1 MKTGNF
7 VRGSSQI
14 TPIWMLC
21 LAAIGLLSTG
31 LNACQAGRKPT
42 VQRYEL
48 KGKVVAVDRQ
58 KGEVTIAHQA
68 IPGYMEAMTMP
79 FRLKDD
85 WPFSIL
91 EPGNQIQATLVVEG
105 DRSWLEE
112 VTVTQSGP
120 EETAS
125 PNTGRVTQPEP
136 GAEVP
141 NFSLLN
147 QDGKRIRLHQYR
159 GQALVVT
166 FIYTR
171 CPLPDYCPLMSRHFA
186 QIDRALEEDPARY
199 PRTHLLSVSFD
210 PDFDTPEV
218 LRRYA
223 ATYLGKK
230 GRAAFERWEFASG
243 TEQEI
248 KQITSFFGLI
258 YWPEAD
264 QIIHSL
270 STTLISP
277 EGKVVKVYRGNEWK
291 PDELLNELAKL
302 QAN

>member
-1 MKTGNF
+1 MKPGNCL
-7 VRGSSQI
+7 RRSSPTI
-14 TPIWMLC
+14 SMWVLC
-21 LAAIGLLSTG
+21 LAAIGLLSAG
-31 LNACQAGRKPT
+31 SSACQASRKPT
-42 VQRYEL
+42 AQRYEL

-58 KGEVTIAHQA
+58 KAQVTIAHEA

-112 VTVTQSGP
+112 VTITQSSP
-120 EETAS
+120 AETPS
-125 PNTGRVTQPEP
+125 PNTSWVTQPEP

-141 NFSLLN
+141 NFSLSN
-147 QDGKRIRLHQYR
+147 QDGRRIRLHQYR

-171 CPLPDYCPLMSRHFA
+171 CPLPDYCPLMSQHFA
-186 QIDRALEEDPARY
+186 QINRALEENPAHY

-210 PDFDTPEV
+210 SDFDTPEV

-223 ATYLGKK
+223 ATYLGKR
-230 GRAAFERWEFASG
+230 GRTAFEGWEFASG

-248 KQITSFFGLI
+248 KQITSFFGLS
-258 YWPEAD
+258 YWPQDD
-264 QIIHSL
+264 QIVHSL

-291 PDELLNELAKL
+291 PEELLAELAKL
-302 QAN
+302 Q